1 MANAPPVPINN
12 DVKLGICPNFY
23 TYVDDLNLTPSA
35 DTNDKLCNWLFNDP
49 LFNNGR
55 LFDIT

>member
-35 DTNDKLCNWLFNDP
+35 DTNDKLCN
-49 LFNNGR
+49 
-55 LFDIT
+55 